1 MLKKT
6 LFLISLS
13 IMLINSYAANTP
25 KINLEPEECINNP
38 QNSKLYQA
46 LLWYRN
52 SAEMKALYRQ
62 VFSNAEDIISDN
74 INNDKLP
81 PTKWGIAMALDG
93 TILDNS
99 GYILQK
105 LNTCNPESI
114 ETRYHYETTHV
125 LPATP
130 GAAELSCGIQEL
142 GGKVFIISN
151 RNGDGESG
159 INMMAATIQNL
170 NQNEIC
176 YDSVIFANGASDSNK
191 NPRFNAITSGDYENV
206 ISSKRQFAIPL
217 IAYFGSNIQDFPN
230 LKQNLLYNSNGNSQA
245 FDSFGEE
252 YFMLPNPIMG
262 SWQDN
267 QLQ

>member
-1 MLKKT
+1 MLKKI
-6 LFLISLS
+6 LFLMSFS
-13 IMLINSYAANTP
+13 IILINSYADTL
-25 KINLEPEECINNP
+25 KIAPEEKECINSP

-52 SAEMKALYRQ
+52 SAEIKALYRQ
-62 VFSNAEDIISDN
+62 IFSNAENVISDN
-74 INNDKLP
+74 INNDKLAP
-81 PTKWGIAMALDG
+81 SKWGVAMALDG

-99 GYILQK
+99 GYVLQK

-114 ETRYHYETTHV
+114 ETRYQYETTHV

-151 RNGDGESG
+151 RDGDGESG
-159 INMMAATIQNL
+159 TNIMAATIQNL
-170 NQNEIC
+170 NQAEIC
-176 YDSVIFANGASDSNK
+176 YDSVIFANGVGNSNK
-191 NPRFNAITSGDYENV
+191 NPRFTAITSGDYENV
-206 ISSKRQFAIPL
+206 ITSKQQLATPL

-230 LKQNLLYNSNGNSQA
+230 LKQNLLSNSDGNGEA

-252 YFMLPNPIMG
+252 YFMLPNPLGG

>member
-1 MLKKT
+1 MFKKI
-6 LFLISLS
+6 LLLISLS
-13 IMLINSYAANTP
+13 IIIVTNYADNNKSDLI
-25 KINLEPEECINNP
+25 PEECVNNP

-62 VFSNAEDIISDN
+62 IFSNAENIISDN
-74 INNDKLP
+74 INNDRLMP
-81 PTKWGIAMALDG
+81 NKWGVAIALDG

-99 GYILQK
+99 GYTLQK

-114 ETRYHYETTHV
+114 ETRSQYEINHI

-130 GAAELSCGIQEL
+130 GAAELTCGIQEI

-151 RNGDGESG
+151 RDGGGESG
-159 INMMAATIQNL
+159 INIMAATIQNL
-170 NQNEIC
+170 NQNDIC
-176 YDSVIFANGASDSNK
+176 YDSVIFANGIGDSNK
-191 NPRFNAITSGDYENV
+191 NPRFNAITSGDYEN
-206 ISSKRQFAIPL
+206 IITSKQQRATPL

-230 LKQNLLYNSNGNSQA
+230 LKQNLLSNSDGNGEA

-252 YFMLPNPIMG
+252 YFMLPNPVGG